1 MSQEK
6 IYLTQAPTNISN
18 YKGIF
23 ETGEYY
29 EKFDFVYDEQ
39 DKNFY
44 YAKDNVSNSN
54 AVISGVYRFSLDP
67 SAPSLA
73 GEDTFY
79 IFDEYNNSDDLE
91 TGQKISLQGSS
102 FDSDGIYKILSI
114 EKDFDDVS
122 HSSEVYDFDSIF
134 EAESLGSNW
143 YTSSWFFRPNVGED
157 SFLDGYSAFAKSSSS
172 FIYHLL
178 FGWIYI
184 HLIEDGDK
192 TFWFTDGGGKGL
204 WFYANKQLLGNASNP
219 DSNSFLKLENRGE
232 SRIAGSDS
240 WLYWRNDPNKKY
252 KALFYNYT
260 DFQWFG
266 FNSFSDMQKITSPN
280 FEIKSFPSEVIE
292 SLNSDGRN
300 TRIRVSATNNSYSIN
315 QYEIRGQNNITLSGI
330 LSNPSED
337 PDSWVSNRFFFDAD
351 YGSSVSF
358 KANNYRHEY
367 GNGYYIL
374 QPRNINSLSFEVDLK
389 FKNRTNRE
397 ANAIVHFLES
407 HQGKNQDDKPL
418 SYLNY
423 TQGISGFNWDGA
435 STFHPYDSLDIQTKA
450 FYCQDFSHSLNFEN
464 SNDIN
469 VKLRN
474 LDTSLLQKSNSLFVS
489 SSPTYSDDEY
499 YEKNDVVFYT
509 GNNEYYYCASGDG
522 QSQGLPP
529 VEMHEEWSRE
539 NGNFSHIN
547 TGQWTRDFFWKPS
560 IGLNVSQKPRLSEI
574 NLGAG
579 YTQIYQDGINDNLL
593 TLDLQFNNRSDSE
606 AYAILHFLEQR
617 CGYIPFM
624 FSAPAPYEAPH
635 NFVCEEW
642 LHTYNY
648 KNNHSIQATFKQY
661 PIDLSSRKILD
672 NVTPAAQSDAEIIIS
687 NIVEFSSQE
696 DVDLISDLGK
706 GSYIKKRIYIENIGD
721 KQTVV
726 DSLYLSEDT
735 QDYYIVGYDDFGS
748 LYTPDGFDRNNSLTT
763 ADIENIYLDIN
774 EEEIQTTHYYEK
786 AEAENWTVGD
796 LVYSLLNDEHF
807 LSKVP
812 TIKSI
817 QIIHKDLTNE
827 SAFSTSSYLNL
838 NSLNE
843 VKNLIE
849 SSSKRSDYLR
859 LNPKIVTKKII
870 GSDRRFCIPDN
881 RLKDVGLNGKKIQIK
896 KQTNEGIN
904 FKVISED
911 KNYFQNHE
919 GVIFDLARNESLRS
933 DDLYF
938 IDQRL
943 FELHGTGTINGG
955 EQGYI
960 DIYFQASEE
969 KDSFL
974 VDSSGSLISWTDYSE
989 SEQGY
994 IRIGRGITLITGLL
1008 NLEFQGNVSECN
1020 LNTWAKFIDSEI
1032 QEEEIRPWVY
1042 EDIISSPFLAFGG
1055 QTFIKNDSSIEAED
1069 NVIYGYV
1076 IFETDT
1082 DGSFQDFQDIW
1093 IPYQVE
1099 VYSEEGDYE
1108 AYVDSDSSI
1117 LALYDN
1123 YVSDG
1128 GEKDKQLWGFEHWIE
1143 NGNGPPPIGG
1153 ASIFFPR
1160 NSVFKSGNQNIP
1172 VNTTKD
1178 VLKLFEMEN
1187 NSSELRINTKNID
1200 QSIVNTE
1207 SHTLFSVESIDF
1219 QDLPPGYTSGYI
1231 QKGIVKVENTSSGEV
1246 ATLRKSFVD
1255 NFFKTSEGKSYP
1267 VALIP
1272 CWLDNSN
1279 SGVGTIKISTDNF
1292 ASDYGI
1298 VNNFKNSS
1306 SSFFNQKYNL
1316 VKKSFGFSDEAY
1328 EFLDY
1333 EEWKEYI
1340 NFISVRSIDG
1350 SFMKEFPFSLV
1361 QSKEILLSAEEYA
1374 NLAVVPGRVI
1384 DGRAIVGKQ
1393 FFESLQRKVSE
1404 DLTIENAIREWNLKN
1419 VNKSGEI
1426 LYTKFT
1432 LNNQCNLSCWKH
1444 VYNSDEERSI
1454 LKQVYAANYPDGTM
1468 ELVENGA
1475 FEAVADGNVGY
1486 DNGDGTVD
1494 GWGVIAGAK
1503 LSIVNNQLKV
1513 EHGGNNNARTSIS
1526 IPTIVGKDYRLS
1538 AEVVEASNSSNTG
1551 RILFS
1556 DPTDD
1561 LNFTDID
1568 SESSGSIEFT
1578 ARHEETLVVLN
1589 SLSSGPGTYVIFDN
1603 ISVRQINY
1611 LDNILSLQK
1620 SSLPAMHGDGLRIDI
1635 DYAMNLEDNLKEE
1648 INAAAST
1655 LESIVQQGFSIKIT
1669 VIEDQH
1675 NRLHEGNTAQN
1686 IVKIRHSEKEFLK
1699 RGLHHFDRSQQD
1711 LYFGNG
1717 FSGYLISE
1725 DNHFL
1730 RRISAVISINPE
1742 KIRNAEY
1749 SQRVSVN
1756 YDPASR
1762 TPLYYAALH
1771 EMLSMMGLGYLW
1783 NENRVWSLDD
1793 GDLNSIYNLSEP
1805 AGQYIGTNGVEE
1817 YLNLLESWSQAG
1829 EVFNVNDYERYI
1841 DENPTV
1847 LQEYEVYLAQTP
1859 EEDQLS
1865 KNEWGTNH
1873 WFSSGINDDTLTM
1886 SKNNQLVDY
1895 YTIKLPLADNGSYLR
1910 SAVKQIDD
1918 EVSSKIQP
1926 SIPGEIM
1933 TDFGLIARAPA
1944 TPITNPGAA
1953 LSRIS
1958 IGMLKDL
1965 GYNVS
1970 YGPARPDDDLYLKP
1984 DINLK

>member
-1 MSQEK
+1 MSDEK
-6 IYLTQAPTNISN
+6 IYLTQAPTNVSN

-67 SAPSLA
+67 NAPSLA

-91 TGQKISLQGSS
+91 TGQRISLQGST
-102 FDSDGIYKILSI
+102 FGSDGIYKILSI
-114 EKDFDDVS
+114 EKDFDDAS

-143 YTSSWFFRPNVGED
+143 YTSSWFFRPNIGED
-157 SFLDGYSAFAKSSSS
+157 SFLDGYSAFAKTSNSY
-172 FIYHLL
+172 IYSLL

-184 HLIEDGDK
+184 QLIEDGNK
-192 TFWFTDGGGKGL
+192 NFWFTDAEGKGL
-204 WFYANKQLLGNASNP
+204 WFYCDKELLGNASNP
-219 DSNSFLKLENRGE
+219 DANSFLKLENRGE
-232 SRIAGSDS
+232 SRIAGSSS
-240 WLYWRNDPNKKY
+240 WLHWRNDPDNKY

-266 FNSFSDMQKITSPN
+266 FNSFSDIQKISNPN
-280 FEIKSFPSEVIE
+280 FEIKSFPGEVIE

-300 TRIRVSATNNSYSIN
+300 TRIRVSAVNNSYSIN

-330 LSNPSED
+330 QGNPSED

-374 QPRNINSLSFEVDLK
+374 QPRNVNSLSFEVDLK

-397 ANAIVHFLES
+397 ANAIIHFLES
-407 HQGKNQDDKPL
+407 HQGKNQADKPL

-435 STFHPYDSLDIQTKA
+435 STFHPYDSLDIQTKT

-489 SSPTYSDDEY
+489 SAPTYSDEEY

-509 GNNEYYYCASGDG
+509 GNNEYYYFASGDG

-529 VEMHEEWSRE
+529 VEMHEDWSRE

-560 IGLNVSQKPRLSEI
+560 IGLNVSQKPRLNEI

-672 NVTPAAQSDAEIIIS
+672 NITPAAESNAEIIIS

-696 DVDLISDLGK
+696 DVGLISDLGE

-721 KQTVV
+721 KSAEI

-748 LYTPDGFDRNNSLTT
+748 LYTPDGFDRSNSLTT

-774 EEEIQTTHYYEK
+774 EEAIQTTYYYEK

-807 LSKVP
+807 LSKTP

-817 QIIHKDLTNE
+817 QIIHKDLTDTFA
-827 SAFSTSSYLNL
+827 SSTSNYLNL
-838 NSLNE
+838 NSLTE

-849 SSSKRSDYLR
+849 NSSARSNYLK
-859 LNPKIVTKKII
+859 LNPKIVTKKVT
-870 GSDRRFCIPDN
+870 GNDRKFCIPDN
-881 RLKDVGLNGKKIQIK
+881 KLKDVGLNGKKIQIK

-904 FKVISED
+904 FKVISEG

-919 GVIFDLARNESLRS
+919 GVIFDLTKNESLKS

-938 IDQRL
+938 VDQRL
-943 FELHGTGTINGG
+943 FELHGTNRMNGG

-960 DIYFQASEE
+960 DIYFQSDEE
-969 KDSFL
+969 RDSFL
-974 VDSSGSLISWTDYSE
+974 ADPSGNLISWTDYSE

-994 IRIGRGITLITGLL
+994 IKIGRGVTLIKGLL

-1020 LNTWAKFIDSEI
+1020 LNTWVKFIDSQI
-1032 QEEEIRPWVY
+1032 QEEEEIQPWVY
-1042 EDIISSPFLAFGG
+1042 EDIISSPFLTFGG
-1055 QTFIKNDSSIEAED
+1055 QTFIKNDSSIDAED
-1069 NVIYGYV
+1069 NVINGYV
-1076 IFETDT
+1076 IFETDINEV
-1082 DGSFQDFQDIW
+1082 FKDFQDIW

-1099 VYSEEGDYE
+1099 AYSEEGDYE
-1108 AYVDSDSSI
+1108 AYVNNDSSI

-1123 YVSDG
+1123 YVNDG
-1128 GEKDKQLWGFEHWIE
+1128 GDKDKQRWGFEHWVE
-1143 NGNGPPPIGG
+1143 NGNNPPPVGN
-1153 ASIFFPR
+1153 ASIIFPR
-1160 NSVFKSGNQNIP
+1160 NSIYKSEDQNIP
-1172 VNTTKD
+1172 VDTTKD
-1178 VLKLFEMEN
+1178 LINLFDEQN
-1187 NSSELRINTKNID
+1187 NSSGLKINTKNIN

-1231 QKGIVKVENTSSGEV
+1231 QKGIVKVEHTSSGGV
-1246 ATLRKSFVD
+1246 ALLPESFVN
-1255 NFFKTSEGKSYP
+1255 NFFNTSEGKLY
-1267 VALIP
+1267 VYARIP

-1279 SGVGTIKISTDNF
+1279 PGVGNIKISTDSF
-1292 ASDYGI
+1292 ATNYGI

-1306 SSFFNQKYNL
+1306 PSFFNQRYNL
-1316 VKKSFGFSDEAY
+1316 IKKSFGLSDESYDA
-1328 EFLDY
+1328 LDY
-1333 EEWKEYI
+1333 EENKQYI

-1350 SFMKEFPFSLV
+1350 SFIKEFPFSLV
-1361 QSKEILLSAEEYA
+1361 QTKEIFLSAEEYA
-1374 NLAVVPGRVI
+1374 NSAVVESEFI
-1384 DGRAIVGKQ
+1384 DGRMILGKQ
-1393 FFESLQRKVSE
+1393 FFESSQRKIVE
-1404 DLTIENAIREWNLKN
+1404 DLTLENAIQQWNLKN
-1419 VNKSGEI
+1419 VNKSGKI
-1426 LYTKFT
+1426 FYKKFV
-1432 LNNQCNLSCWKH
+1432 LNNQCNLSTWKH
-1444 VYNSDEERSI
+1444 VYSSDLEGNI
-1454 LKQVYAANYPDGTM
+1454 LFTVYDSNYI
-1468 ELVENGA
+1468 
-1475 FEAVADGNVGY
+1475 
-1486 DNGDGTVD
+1486 DNF
-1494 GWGVIAGAK
+1494 
-1503 LSIVNNQLKV
+1503 
-1513 EHGGNNNARTSIS
+1513 
-1526 IPTIVGKDYRLS
+1526 
-1538 AEVVEASNSSNTG
+1538 SSN
-1551 RILFS
+1551 
-1556 DPTDD
+1556 
-1561 LNFTDID
+1561 
-1568 SESSGSIEFT
+1568 
-1578 ARHEETLVVLN
+1578 A
-1589 SLSSGPGTYVIFDN
+1589 
-1603 ISVRQINY
+1603 
-1611 LDNILSLQK
+1611 LSLEK
-1620 SSLPAMHGDGLRIDI
+1620 SSLPAMHGGGLRVDI
-1635 DYAMNLEDNLKEE
+1635 DYGINLEDNFKQE

-1669 VIEDQH
+1669 VIEDQY
-1675 NRLHEGNTAQN
+1675 NRLYEGDAAQN

-1711 LYFGNG
+1711 AYFGNG
-1717 FSGYLISE
+1717 FWGYLISE
-1725 DNHFL
+1725 DNYFL
-1730 RRISAVISINPE
+1730 RRISAVISIDPE

-1749 SQRVSVN
+1749 SQRVSIN
-1756 YDPASR
+1756 YDPTSR
-1762 TPLYYAALH
+1762 TPLYYTALH
-1771 EMLSMMGLGYLW
+1771 EMLSMMGLGCLW
-1783 NENRVWSLDD
+1783 NENRIWSLDD
-1793 GDLNSIYNLSEP
+1793 SNLNSIYNLSEVD
-1805 AGQYIGTNGVEE
+1805 GQYIGENGVEE
-1817 YLNLLESWSQAG
+1817 YQNLLESWSQAG
-1829 EVFNVNDYERYI
+1829 EVFDVNDYERYI

-1847 LQEYEVYLAQTP
+1847 LQEYETYLAQTP
-1859 EEDQLS
+1859 EEDQLT
-1865 KNEWGTNH
+1865 KNEWGINH
-1873 WFSSGINDDTLTM
+1873 WFSTGINDDTLTM
-1886 SKNNQLVDY
+1886 PKNNQLVDY
-1895 YTIKLPLADNGSYLR
+1895 YKTKLPLADNGTYLR
-1910 SAVKQIDD
+1910 SAVKQINDGT
-1918 EVSSKIQP
+1918 SSKIQP

-1958 IGMLKDL
+1958 IGMLEDL